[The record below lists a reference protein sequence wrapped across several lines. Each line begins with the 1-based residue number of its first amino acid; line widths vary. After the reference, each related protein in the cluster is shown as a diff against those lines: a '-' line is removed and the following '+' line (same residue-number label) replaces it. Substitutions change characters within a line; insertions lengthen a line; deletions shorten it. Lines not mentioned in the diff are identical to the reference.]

1 MIAGARR
8 LLGHG
13 RDEALVAGVRRR
25 DRRAFEAIYER
36 HAAQLLTFCI
46 YLLGSRHDAEDAL
59 QATFAS
65 AYRALLG
72 DSRPVS
78 LRPWLFTIARN
89 ECLSIL
95 RKRRPL
101 VELNGEVALTG
112 DPVKLAEVHE
122 EMADMIGGIREL
134 PEKQRAALV
143 LAEVHGMSHADIGSI
158 LDVRP
163 EQVKAYVFQA
173 RSNLLSDRHA
183 REVDCREIREELA
196 TSHGLVRTRARLRRH
211 LRACDGCRAYANGV
225 ERQHRQL
232 ASLLPILP
240 SLTLRYKAIDQALGL
255 CGSDVANYA
264 NSATMAGTAIEVAGG
279 GMSALVVKVATGI
292 VAVGASAGVGVS
304 VMDAPPASH
313 GASSAEVRSVA
324 SRGEL
329 AANVIKDHA
338 GRYDGQVRIGV
349 GPPPGEPA
357 ARARPPRRAGA
368 NGAEGPPVNA
378 PNVKVAANGCRRCA
392 VNARSAAA
400 PAPAPRRPSRA
411 AAKPEGRRRCRNA
424 ARRPSNGAKN
434 GPRRSKPASM
444 NAKQGKQPTGA
455 GSEGELTASKPKH
468 QHTGT
473 ERVHGTSGGSGGG
486 SSGSTG
492 GGGGKEGAGE
502 REHVKAQGP
511 QQEPPAR
518 RRTPRRTQ
526 APDRRTQAQAR
537 NRTRRSGIR
546 SAETGAMS
554 RRIPLVCLLLL
565 LGVSACSVLAPR
577 PPPWC
582 CGSPG

>member
-122 EMADMIGGIREL
+122 EMASMIGGIREL

-143 LAEVHGMSHADIGSI
+143 LAEVHGMSHADIGSV
-158 LDVRP
+158 LGVRP

-183 REVDCREIREELA
+183 REVDCREVREELA

-240 SLTLRYKAIDQALGL
+240 SLTLRYRAIDQALGL
-255 CGSDVANYA
+255 CGSDAANYA

-279 GMSALVVKVATGI
+279 GVSALVVKVATGI

-304 VMDAPPASH
+304 VMDTPPAAPSRP
-313 GASSAEVRSVA
+313 AADVRGVA
-324 SRGEL
+324 PRGEL
-329 AANVIKDHA
+329 AANSTRSRVS
-338 GRYDGQVRIGV
+338 RYDGQVHIAL
-349 GPPPGEPA
+349 GPGPQGSGSSGGGASSPRGGRGGAGRERPEREGRGERVASVRGERTPGGGGG
-357 ARARPPRRAGA
+357 AGA
-368 NGAEGPPVNA
+368 AHAQPAGGGEAGGSTPLQERRQ
-378 PNVKVAANGCRRCA
+378 AALERRGQKTEA
-392 VNARSAAA
+392 LETRQ
-400 PAPAPRRPSRA
+400 RER
-411 AAKPEGRRRCRNA
+411 KEGRHT
-424 ARRPSNGAKN
+424 PT
-434 GPRRSKPASM
+434 PAE
-444 NAKQGKQPTGA
+444 A
-455 GSEGELTASKPKH
+455 GGSTPIRH

-473 ERVHGTSGGSGGG
+473 EHKHGSSGGSGGG
-486 SSGSTG
+486 SSGSG
-492 GGGGKEGAGE
+492 GGGGEGAHE
-502 REHVKAQGP
+502 REHVHAQHPHKHRERAEKRLAERKRRIAERKRQRETELAEAGSD
-511 QQEPPAR
+511 AR
-518 RRTPRRTQ
+518 KQ
-526 APDRRTQAQAR
+526 AP
-537 NRTRRSGIR
+537 
-546 SAETGAMS
+546 
-554 RRIPLVCLLLL
+554 
-565 LGVSACSVLAPR
+565 
-577 PPPWC
+577 
-582 CGSPG
+582 

>member
-101 VELNGEVALTG
+101 VELNGEIALTG

-143 LAEVHGMSHADIGSI
+143 LAEVHGMSHADIGSV
-158 LDVRP
+158 LGVRP

-240 SLTLRYKAIDQALGL
+240 SLTLRYRAIDQALGL
-255 CGSDVANYA
+255 CGSDAANYA

-279 GMSALVVKVATGI
+279 GVSALVVKVATGI

-304 VMDAPPASH
+304 VMDTPPATPSRP
-313 GASSAEVRSVA
+313 AADVRSVVP
-324 SRGEL
+324 RGEL
-329 AANVIKDHA
+329 AANSTRNR
-338 GRYDGQVRIGV
+338 GPRYDGQVHIAV
-349 GPPPGEPA
+349 GPGPQGSGGSATASSLKAERGRGSGRERPEREARGE
-357 ARARPPRRAGA
+357 RASSVRGERTPTVAGGGGAGA
-368 NGAEGPPVNA
+368 GASGSQPGGGGE
-378 PNVKVAANGCRRCA
+378 AAGSTPLQERRQ
-392 VNARSAAA
+392 AALE
-400 PAPAPRRPSRA
+400 RREQKTEALENRQRER
-411 AAKPEGRRRCRNA
+411 KEGRPTPTPA
-424 ARRPSNGAKN
+424 EAG
-434 GPRRSKPASM
+434 GSKPV
-444 NAKQGKQPTGA
+444 
-455 GSEGELTASKPKH
+455 KH
-468 QHTGT
+468 QHTGS
-473 ERVHGTSGGSGGG
+473 EHPHGSSGGSGGG
-486 SSGSTG
+486 SSGSSG
-492 GGGGKEGAGE
+492 GGEGAHE
-502 REHVKAQGP
+502 REHVHAQNPNKHRERAEKRIAERKRRIAERKKKRETERAEAGP
-511 QQEPPAR
+511 EAR
-518 RRTPRRTQ
+518 KQ
-526 APDRRTQAQAR
+526 AP
-537 NRTRRSGIR
+537 
-546 SAETGAMS
+546 
-554 RRIPLVCLLLL
+554 
-565 LGVSACSVLAPR
+565 
-577 PPPWC
+577 
-582 CGSPG
+582 

>member
-143 LAEVHGMSHADIGSI
+143 LAEVHGMSHADIGSV
-158 LDVRP
+158 LGVRP

-183 REVDCREIREELA
+183 READCREVREELA

-225 ERQHRQL
+225 DRQHRQL

-264 NSATMAGTAIEVAGG
+264 NSATMAGTAVELAGG
-279 GMSALVVKVATGI
+279 GMSALVAKVATGI

-304 VMDAPPASH
+304 VIDTPPASH
-313 GASSAEVRSVA
+313 SAPAADVRSVA

-329 AANVIKDHA
+329 AANAIKDHA

-349 GPPPGEPA
+349 GPPPAGNGRSGTAAAAGGAERGGGSGRERPEREGSSERVPTVRGERTPGGG
-357 ARARPPRRAGA
+357 AGA
-368 NGAEGPPVNA
+368 GASASRPGSGETGGSTPLQQRRQ
-378 PNVKVAANGCRRCA
+378 AAVERREERTA
-392 VNARSAAA
+392 ALEARQHE
-400 PAPAPRRPSRA
+400 R
-411 AAKPEGRRRCRNA
+411 
-424 ARRPSNGAKN
+424 
-434 GPRRSKPASM
+434 
-444 NAKQGKQPTGA
+444 KQGKQPAGA
-455 GSEGELTASKPKH
+455 GGGGETTASKPKH

-473 ERVHGTSGGSGGG
+473 ERVHETSGGSGGG
-486 SSGSTG
+486 SSGSKG
-492 GGGGKEGAGE
+492 GGGGEGAHE
-502 REHVKAQGP
+502 REHVHGQGP
-511 QQEPPAR
+511 NKNRQRAEERMAAHKRRIAERKHKRETERTEAESEAR
-518 RRTPRRTQ
+518 KQ
-526 APDRRTQAQAR
+526 AP
-537 NRTRRSGIR
+537 
-546 SAETGAMS
+546 
-554 RRIPLVCLLLL
+554 
-565 LGVSACSVLAPR
+565 
-577 PPPWC
+577 
-582 CGSPG
+582 

>member
-122 EMADMIGGIREL
+122 EMASMIGGIREL

-143 LAEVHGMSHADIGSI
+143 LAEVHGMSHAEIGSV
-158 LDVRP
+158 LGVRP

-183 REVDCREIREELA
+183 REVDCREVREELA

-240 SLTLRYKAIDQALGL
+240 SLTLRYRAIDQALGL
-255 CGSDVANYA
+255 CGSDAANYA

-279 GMSALVVKVATGI
+279 GVSALVVKVATGI

-304 VMDAPPASH
+304 VMDNPPA
-313 GASSAEVRSVA
+313 APARPAADVRGLA
-324 SRGEL
+324 PRGEL
-329 AANVIKDHA
+329 AANSTRSRVS
-338 GRYDGQVRIGV
+338 RYDGQVHIAL
-349 GPPPGEPA
+349 GPGPQGSASPGSASSPRTGRGGAGRE
-357 ARARPPRRAGA
+357 RPEHEGRGERVASVRGERTPGGGGGAGA
-368 NGAEGPPVNA
+368 AHA
-378 PNVKVAANGCRRCA
+378 Q
-392 VNARSAAA
+392 
-400 PAPAPRRPSRA
+400 PA
-411 AAKPEGRRRCRNA
+411 G
-424 ARRPSNGAKN
+424 G
-434 GPRRSKPASM
+434 G
-444 NAKQGKQPTGA
+444 GA
-455 GSEGELTASKPKH
+455 GGSTPLQERRQAALERREQKTEALETRQRERKDGRHTPTPAEAGTSTPIKH

-473 ERVHGTSGGSGGG
+473 EHKHGSSGGSGGG
-486 SSGSTG
+486 SSGSG
-492 GGGGKEGAGE
+492 GGGREGAHE
-502 REHVKAQGP
+502 REHVHAQNPNKHRELAEKRIAERKRRIAERKHKRETELAEAGSD
-511 QQEPPAR
+511 AR
-518 RRTPRRTQ
+518 KQ
-526 APDRRTQAQAR
+526 AP
-537 NRTRRSGIR
+537 
-546 SAETGAMS
+546 
-554 RRIPLVCLLLL
+554 
-565 LGVSACSVLAPR
+565 
-577 PPPWC
+577 
-582 CGSPG
+582 

>member
-101 VELNGEVALTG
+101 VELNGEIALTG

-122 EMADMIGGIREL
+122 EMASMIGGIREL

-143 LAEVHGMSHADIGSI
+143 LAEVHGMSHADIGSV
-158 LDVRP
+158 LGVRP

-183 REVDCREIREELA
+183 REVDCREVREELA

-211 LRACDGCRAYANGV
+211 LRACDGCRAYASGV

-240 SLTLRYKAIDQALGL
+240 SLTLRYRAIDQALGL
-255 CGSDVANYA
+255 CGSDAANYA

-279 GMSALVVKVATGI
+279 GVSALVVKVATGI

-304 VMDAPPASH
+304 VMDTPAAAPSRPA
-313 GASSAEVRSVA
+313 ADVRSVA
-324 SRGEL
+324 PRGEL
-329 AANVIKDHA
+329 AANSSRSRVS
-338 GRYDGQVRIGV
+338 RYDGQVHIAL
-349 GPPPGEPA
+349 GPGPQGSGSSGTASSPSTERGGAGRERPEREGRGERVASVRGERTPSGGGGG
-357 ARARPPRRAGA
+357 AGA
-368 NGAEGPPVNA
+368 AGAQPAGGGEAGGSTPLQERRQAALERREQKTEALETRQRERKEGKA
-378 PNVKVAANGCRRCA
+378 PTVAEDG
-392 VNARSAAA
+392 
-400 PAPAPRRPSRA
+400 
-411 AAKPEGRRRCRNA
+411 
-424 ARRPSNGAKN
+424 
-434 GPRRSKPASM
+434 
-444 NAKQGKQPTGA
+444 
-455 GSEGELTASKPKH
+455 GSTPIKH

-473 ERVHGTSGGSGGG
+473 EHTHGSSGGAGGG
-486 SSGSTG
+486 SSGSGGAG
-492 GGGGKEGAGE
+492 GGSKGARE
-502 REHVKAQGP
+502 REHVHAQTP
-511 QQEPPAR
+511 NRRKRWEERNAERKRRNAERKRKREAERAEAVSESQEH
-518 RRTPRRTQ
+518 
-526 APDRRTQAQAR
+526 AP
-537 NRTRRSGIR
+537 
-546 SAETGAMS
+546 
-554 RRIPLVCLLLL
+554 
-565 LGVSACSVLAPR
+565 
-577 PPPWC
+577 
-582 CGSPG
+582 

>member
-72 DSRPVS
+72 DSRPVN

-143 LAEVHGMSHADIGSI
+143 LAEVHGMSHADIGSV
-158 LDVRP
+158 LGVRP

-183 REVDCREIREELA
+183 READCREIREELA
-196 TSHGLVRTRARLRRH
+196 TCHGLVRTRARLRRH
-211 LRACDGCRAYANGV
+211 LRSCDGCRAYASGV
-225 ERQHRQL
+225 EHQHRQL

-240 SLTLRYKAIDQALGL
+240 SLTLRYRAIDQALGL

-304 VMDAPPASH
+304 VMDTPPAAPTSP
-313 GASSAEVRSVA
+313 AADVRSLA
-324 SRGEL
+324 SHGEL
-329 AANVIKDHA
+329 AANSARVRA
-338 GRYDGQVRIGV
+338 ARYDGQVKISV
-349 GPPPGEPA
+349 GP
-357 ARARPPRRAGA
+357 
-368 NGAEGPPVNA
+368 GP
-378 PNVKVAANGCRRCA
+378 
-392 VNARSAAA
+392 
-400 PAPAPRRPSRA
+400 
-411 AAKPEGRRRCRNA
+411 
-424 ARRPSNGAKN
+424 
-434 GPRRSKPASM
+434 
-444 NAKQGKQPTGA
+444 QGTGGA
-455 GSEGELTASKPKH
+455 GTAS
-468 QHTGT
+468 
-473 ERVHGTSGGSGGG
+473 SGGG
-486 SSGSTG
+486 GERNKGSGRERPEREGGSERVPAVRGERTLG
-492 GGGGKEGAGE
+492 GGAGAGASASQPGE
-502 REHVKAQGP
+502 AGRIDAAAGT
-511 QQEPPAR
+511 PPGGH
-518 RRTPRRTQ
+518 RT
-526 APDRRTQAQAR
+526 A
-537 NRTRRSGIR
+537 
-546 SAETGAMS
+546 
-554 RRIPLVCLLLL
+554 
-565 LGVSACSVLAPR
+565 
-577 PPPWC
+577 
-582 CGSPG
+582 

>member
-313 GASSAEVRSVA
+313 SAPSADVRSVA

-349 GPPPGEPA
+349 GPPPRGTGRSSTASAAGGGERGGGS
-357 ARARPPRRAGA
+357 ARERPEREGGSERVPTERGERTLGGGAGA
-368 NGAEGPPVNA
+368 GASASQPGGGEAGGSTPLQERRQ
-378 PNVKVAANGCRRCA
+378 AAIERREERTA
-392 VNARSAAA
+392 ALEARQHERKA
-400 PAPAPRRPSRA
+400 
-411 AAKPEGRRRCRNA
+411 
-424 ARRPSNGAKN
+424 
-434 GPRRSKPASM
+434 
-444 NAKQGKQPTGA
+444 GKQPTGA
-455 GSEGELTASKPKH
+455 GSEGEITASKPKH

-502 REHVKAQGP
+502 RVHGQGP
-511 QQEPPAR
+511 NKNRQRAEERIAAR
-518 RRTPRRTQ
+518 KRRLAERKHKRETERAEAESEARKQ
-526 APDRRTQAQAR
+526 AP
-537 NRTRRSGIR
+537 
-546 SAETGAMS
+546 
-554 RRIPLVCLLLL
+554 
-565 LGVSACSVLAPR
+565 
-577 PPPWC
+577 
-582 CGSPG
+582 

>member
-122 EMADMIGGIREL
+122 EMASMIGGIREL

-143 LAEVHGMSHADIGSI
+143 LAEVHGMSHADIGSV
-158 LDVRP
+158 LGVRP

-183 REVDCREIREELA
+183 REVDCREVREELA

-240 SLTLRYKAIDQALGL
+240 SLTLRYRAIDQALGL
-255 CGSDVANYA
+255 CGSDAANYA

-279 GMSALVVKVATGI
+279 GVSALVVKVATGI

-304 VMDAPPASH
+304 VMDTPPAAP
-313 GASSAEVRSVA
+313 GKPAADVRGVA
-324 SRGEL
+324 PRGEL
-329 AANVIKDHA
+329 AANSTRSRVS
-338 GRYDGQVRIGV
+338 RYDGQVQIAL
-349 GPPPGEPA
+349 GPGPQGSGGSGSASSPRSGRGGA
-357 ARARPPRRAGA
+357 GRGRPER
-368 NGAEGPPVNA
+368 
-378 PNVKVAANGCRRCA
+378 
-392 VNARSAAA
+392 
-400 PAPAPRRPSRA
+400 
-411 AAKPEGRRRCRNA
+411 EGRGERLASVRGERT
-424 ARRPSNGAKN
+424 PSG
-434 GPRRSKPASM
+434 G
-444 NAKQGKQPTGA
+444 GTGA
-455 GSEGELTASKPKH
+455 GATHAQPAGGGEAGRSTPLQERRQAALERRGQKTEALETRQRERKEGRHTPTPAEAGGSTPVKH

-473 ERVHGTSGGSGGG
+473 EHKHGSSGGSGGG
-486 SSGSTG
+486 SSGSSG
-492 GGGGKEGAGE
+492 GGGEGSQE
-502 REHVKAQGP
+502 REHVHAQNPHKHRELAEKRIAERKRRIAERKRKREAELAEAGSD
-511 QQEPPAR
+511 AR
-518 RRTPRRTQ
+518 KQ
-526 APDRRTQAQAR
+526 AP
-537 NRTRRSGIR
+537 
-546 SAETGAMS
+546 
-554 RRIPLVCLLLL
+554 
-565 LGVSACSVLAPR
+565 
-577 PPPWC
+577 
-582 CGSPG
+582 

>member
-72 DSRPVS
+72 DSRPVN

-143 LAEVHGMSHADIGSI
+143 LAEVHGMSHADIGSV
-158 LDVRP
+158 LGVRP

-183 REVDCREIREELA
+183 READCREIREELA
-196 TSHGLVRTRARLRRH
+196 TCHGLVRTRARLRRH
-211 LRACDGCRAYANGV
+211 LRSCDGCREYASGV
-225 ERQHRQL
+225 EHQHRQL

-240 SLTLRYKAIDQALGL
+240 SLTLRYRAIDQALGL

-279 GMSALVVKVATGI
+279 GVSALVVKVATGI

-304 VMDAPPASH
+304 VMDTTPAPATKPA
-313 GASSAEVRSVA
+313 ADVRSVA
-324 SRGEL
+324 PRGE
-329 AANVIKDHA
+329 
-338 GRYDGQVRIGV
+338 
-349 GPPPGEPA
+349 
-357 ARARPPRRAGA
+357 
-368 NGAEGPPVNA
+368 
-378 PNVKVAANGCRRCA
+378 VAANSARTRAARHGGQVLIALGPGPQGTGGGTSASAGR
-392 VNARSAAA
+392 NARVRGSAQEGAE
-400 PAPAPRRPSRA
+400 R
-411 AAKPEGRRRCRNA
+411 EGRGERTGSVRGEITSGGGRDAVGSPGRSQQGGEGGATPLQERREA
-424 ARRPSNGAKN
+424 ADERR
-434 GPRRSKPASM
+434 
-444 NAKQGKQPTGA
+444 
-455 GSEGELTASKPKH
+455 E
-468 QHTGT
+468 
-473 ERVHGTSGGSGGG
+473 ERVEAREEKQRERKEGHQSSGGSGGG
-486 SSGSTG
+486 EVSASKPKHAHTGTEGVHEKKGGSGSGSTG
-492 GGGGKEGAGE
+492 STGSTGPAE
-502 REHVKAQGP
+502 REHVHAQHP
-511 QQEPPAR
+511 NKNRERAEKRIAERKQRLAERKRKRQQSSEAQEQ
-518 RRTPRRTQ
+518 TP
-526 APDRRTQAQAR
+526 
-537 NRTRRSGIR
+537 
-546 SAETGAMS
+546 
-554 RRIPLVCLLLL
+554 
-565 LGVSACSVLAPR
+565 
-577 PPPWC
+577 
-582 CGSPG
+582 